1 MSELLLKI
9 ENIKKIFPGVVAL
22 DNVSMDLRKGEVHA
36 ICGENGAGKS
46 TLMKILSGIYQPDH
60 GSLYLKG
67 RKTSIH
73 DVQEAGR
80 LGICIIHQ
88 ELNLAPHLTVAQN
101 MFLGREPLLYD
112 RILDEKKLNQKA
124 TEILQSL
131 RLDIKPTALVKD
143 LSVSKQ
149 QMVEICKALSV
160 KSEILIMDEPTSALS
175 ESEIDELFQIIHKLK
190 NEGVGIFYISHRLEE
205 LKSIADRISI
215 LRDGRHIG
223 TWDYGQLTL
232 DDIIAKM
239 VGRTLSGKFPPHKR
253 KIGKIIFQVQNIS
266 RKNVI
271 KNISFQLHKGEILG
285 IAGLMGA
292 GRTELAR
299 AIFGA
304 DRKDEGRILLEGK
317 EIRVTNPLEAIKAGI
332 AYLPEDRKRDGL
344 ALKLEVD
351 KNITLANI
359 KSFSN
364 FLGVMSEREE
374 KAISEKFVTDLSIKT
389 PSLDQKVVNLSGGNQ
404 QKIVLAKWLCRHSK
418 VVIFDEPTR
427 GIDVGAKLEVY
438 ELMNALADQ
447 GVGII
452 MISSELP
459 EIIGMSDR
467 IIVLHEGKVTGELT
481 KAEATQ
487 ERILNLATGLE
498 NQNKEV
504 MLT

>member
-1 MSELLLKI
+1 MSELLLKM

-22 DNVSMDLRKGEVHA
+22 DNVSMDLRRGEVHA

-46 TLMKILSGIYQPDH
+46 TLMKVLGGIYQPDQ
-60 GSLYLKG
+60 GALYLKG
-67 RKTSIH
+67 QKISIH
-73 DVQEAGR
+73 DVHEAQR

-101 MFLGREPLLYD
+101 IFLGREPLIYG
-112 RILDEKKLNQKA
+112 RVLDEKKLNQKA
-124 TEILQSL
+124 TEILKTL
-131 RLDIKPTALVKD
+131 RLNINPSTLVKD

-205 LKSIADRISI
+205 LKHIVDRISI
-215 LRDGRHIG
+215 LRDGRYIG
-223 TWDYGQLTL
+223 TWDYEQLTL

-239 VGRTLSGKFPPHKR
+239 VGRTLSGKFPPRNHLLGE
-253 KIGKIIFQVQNIS
+253 KILEVQNIC
-266 RKNVI
+266 RKNVL

-304 DRKDEGRILLEGK
+304 DHKDGGRIFLEKK
-317 EIRVTNPLEAIKAGI
+317 EINVTNPHEAIKAGI
-332 AYLPEDRKRDGL
+332 AYLSEDRKRDGL
-344 ALKLEVD
+344 TLTLEVF
-351 KNITLANI
+351 KNITLANVQ
-359 KSFSN
+359 SFSN
-364 FLGVMSEREE
+364 IWGVLSTRKE
-374 KAISEKFVTDLSIKT
+374 KAIAEKFVNDLSIKT
-389 PSLDQKVVNLSGGNQ
+389 PSLDQKVINLSGGNQ
-404 QKIVLAKWLCRHSK
+404 QKIVLAKWLCRQSK

-438 ELMNALADQ
+438 ELMNALVAQ

-467 IIVLHEGKVTGELT
+467 IIVLNEGKVTGELT

-498 NQNKEV
+498 NQYKEV
-504 MLT
+504 M